1 MMASSDSF
9 PGAHA
14 NPHSA
19 WHRVSNKDIVGYMD
33 ERMNGVEGKAFQVG
47 RTARTKRRKENMYVC
62 WCVQNTEKTGPVEVE
77 DT

>member
-19 WHRVSNKDIVGYMD
+19 WHRVSDKEVGGYMD
-33 ERMNGVEGKAFQVG
+33 ERTNGVEGKAF
-47 RTARTKRRKENMYVC
+47 
-62 WCVQNTEKTGPVEVE
+62 
-77 DT
+77 